1 MELLQLRKFCHAARS
16 GSFAATAKAFG
27 VPPSDISQTVR
38 RLEDELGVRL
48 FDRQPN
54 AVVLNSRGEAFA
66 RQTEQALR
74 LLDGAVTAAADD
86 GSSGE
91 IYICVNTNR
100 RIVMDTVEQFQRRYP
115 AVSVRTRV
123 FCDPTAQEFDLI
135 VSAED
140 AVLTHYDRQKLLS
153 EQLAIAVSRHS
164 LWGAWDGQ
172 NFAALAAAPFIT
184 MGEGSSLYQLTLRL
198 CREAGFEPHIAVQ
211 SDDPYY
217 VRKCVELGLG
227 VALVPL
233 FSWQGQFGPSVVL
246 HPLADRC
253 RDTYLY
259 TAPGRYLP
267 LCAQRFRELLV
278 AACAETLE
286 K

>member
-100 RIVMDTVEQFQRRYP
+100 RIVMDTMEQFQRRYP
-115 AVSVRTRV
+115 AVSIRTRV
-123 FCDPTAQEFDLI
+123 FCDPLAQDFDLI
-135 VSAED
+135 VSAENEPL
-140 AVLTHYDRQKLLS
+140 AHYHRQKLLS
-153 EQLAIAVSRHS
+153 EQLVIAVNRHS
-164 LWGAWDGQ
+164 PWSTWDG
-172 NFAALAAAPFIT
+172 ADLARLSAAPFIT
-184 MGEGSSLYQLTLRL
+184 TGEGTSLYQLTLRL

-233 FSWQGQFGPSVVL
+233 FSWKGKFGKEVVL

-259 TAPGRYLP
+259 TAPWRYLP
-267 LCAQRFRELLV
+267 LCARRFRELLV

>member
-91 IYICVNTNR
+91 IHICVNSNR

-153 EQLAIAVSRHS
+153 EQLAIAVSAEGPYRS
-164 LWGAWDGQ
+164 WNGVLS
-172 NFAALAAAPFIT
+172 ALREAPFIT
-184 MGEGSSLYQLTLRL
+184 MGEGTSLCRLTRDL
-198 CREAGFEPHIAVQ
+198 CREAGFTPRIAVQ

-227 VALVPL
+227 AAVVPL
-233 FSWQGQFGPSVVL
+233 FSWQGQFGDGVVL
-246 HPLADRC
+246 HPLPQQ
-253 RDTYLY
+253 RDTWLY
-259 TAPGRYLP
+259 TAPDRYLP
-267 LCAQRFRELLV
+267 LCARRFCDLLMEV
-278 AACAETLE
+278 CRTGE
-286 K
+286 

>member
-38 RLEDELGVRL
+38 RLEEELGVRL
-48 FDRQPN
+48 FDRRPS
-54 AVVLNSRGEAFA
+54 AVVLNARGEAFA
-66 RQTEQALR
+66 RRTEQALQ

-86 GSSGE
+86 ESRGE
-91 IYICVNTNR
+91 VHICVNTNR
-100 RIVMDTVEQFQRRYP
+100 RIVMDTVEKFQRRYP

-123 FCDPTAQEFDLI
+123 FCDPTDQEFDLI

-140 AVLTHYDRQKLLS
+140 AALTHYHRQKLLS

-164 LWGAWDGQ
+164 PWGGWDGQ
-172 NFAALAAAPFIT
+172 HLAALAAAPFIT
-184 MGEGSSLYQLTLRL
+184 MGEGSSLCQLTHRL
-198 CREAGFEPHIAVQ
+198 CREAGFVPHIAVQ

-227 VALVPL
+227 VATVPL
-233 FSWQGQFGPSVVL
+233 FSWKGQFGAGVAL
-246 HPLADRC
+246 HPLPEQY
-253 RDTYLY
+253 RDTWLY

-267 LCAQRFRELLV
+267 LCARRFREMLV
-278 AACAETLE
+278 AECGEE